1 MAADSG
7 AGADEQEEIDCGD
20 PELANGDSVSE
31 RLDKIEFE
39 DDDGNSVVE
48 MREKLDL
55 DS

>member
-7 AGADEQEEIDCGD
+7 SDTNGHEDAEHED

-31 RLDKIEFE
+31 RLDKIDFE
-39 DDDGNSVVE
+39 EDDGNSVAE
-48 MREKLDL
+48 IREELSL

>member
-7 AGADEQEEIDCGD
+7 SDADEREATDRRD

-31 RLDKIEFE
+31 RLEEIEFE
-39 DDDGNSVVE
+39 ESESNSVAE
-48 MREKLDL
+48 MREKVSS